1 MANGSSAN
9 MKFSKTRLSKMIQS
23 GGFLTDISGITS
35 GLDNIVNLPLKVLVF
50 PLKSYSNELKNIDT
64 ENTRIIRIRI
74 VFIGMRE
81 LTRLVK
87 R

>member
-1 MANGSSAN
+1 
-9 MKFSKTRLSKMIQS
+9 MIQS